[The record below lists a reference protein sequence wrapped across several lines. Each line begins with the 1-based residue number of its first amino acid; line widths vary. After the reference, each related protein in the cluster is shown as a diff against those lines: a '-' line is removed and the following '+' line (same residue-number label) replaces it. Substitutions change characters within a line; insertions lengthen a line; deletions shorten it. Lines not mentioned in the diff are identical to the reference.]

1 MSFFALQSFLDK
13 KHRKSP
19 SSSLPTSLGSY
30 VTPGIFLL
38 IFPFQGRGRGR
49 GGGGGGAGGG

>member
-30 VTPGIFLL
+30 VNPG
-38 IFPFQGRGRGR
+38 G
-49 GGGGGGAGGG
+49 GGGGGGAVADTAYK